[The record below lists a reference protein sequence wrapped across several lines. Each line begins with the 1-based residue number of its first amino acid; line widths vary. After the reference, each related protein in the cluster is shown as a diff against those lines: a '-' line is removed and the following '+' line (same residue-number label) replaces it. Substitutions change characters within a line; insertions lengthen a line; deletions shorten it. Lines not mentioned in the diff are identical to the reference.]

1 MKRKV
6 TAECIVE
13 ALQSFTSDIAFNP
26 YCDICEIHDHAK
38 SAEIRSD
45 ILYRMLERAEMTEV
59 DAIWIGRDLGFRGGR
74 RTGLALTDDVRF
86 SAHLARWQIDAQ
98 RPTSGP
104 PVAERTASMVWDY
117 LDQISANVFL
127 WNVFPCHPHAS
138 DDAFSN
144 RMHNA
149 RERKFGEIILKSIFD
164 LLEPKRIIAIGN
176 DAAKVSIDLFSETQ
190 VHHVRHPSYGGLAD
204 FSSAIVDIYSV
215 RRPEKEGR
223 LI

>member
-1 MKRKV
+1 MKKEV
-6 TAECIVE
+6 SAECIVE
-13 ALQSFTSDIAFNP
+13 ALQSFTSDVAFNP
-26 YCDICEIHDHAK
+26 YRDICEIHDHAR

-45 ILYRMLERAEMTEV
+45 ILYKMLVRAEMSEV
-59 DAIWIGRDLGFRGGR
+59 DAIWIGRDLGYRGGR

-86 SAHLARWQIDAQ
+86 SDHLARWQIDAQ

-117 LDQISANVFL
+117 LDQISASVFL
-127 WNVFPCHPHAS
+127 WNVFPCHPHTS
-138 DDAFSN
+138 EDAFSN

-149 RERKFGEIILKSIFD
+149 RERKFGESILKSIFA
-164 LLEPKRIIAIGN
+164 LIEPKRIIAIGN
-176 DAAKVSIDLFSETQ
+176 DAAKVSINLFSETQ

-215 RRPEKEGR
+215 RRPEKQGR